1 MQWLQVGILMAVLG
15 VACTESTPPDRVS
28 HPQSKSEPEAVDFDD
43 LLLNG
48 TSEYAK
54 EKEEPIIRHFFRD
67 RPDGFFVDVGCFKPR
82 FGSTTYYLE
91 SELGWRGIGVDAEKS
106 YADAWKWVRP
116 RSKFFPY
123 AVTEKSGESV
133 TFYAAG
139 PIAALDKSNIK
150 FWEKALD
157 REIETVEV
165 LVPTITLDD
174 LLDREGVK
182 KIDFLSIDIN
192 GHEPIAMSAFDIQ
205 RFRPELV
212 HIEVHR
218 RNRKILAE
226 YFEKN
231 NYRRIDEYLEYDETN
246 WYFTPRKP
254 AEAEKG

>member
-1 MQWLQVGILMAVLG
+1 
-15 VACTESTPPDRVS
+15 
-28 HPQSKSEPEAVDFDD
+28 
-43 LLLNG
+43 
-48 TSEYAK
+48 
-54 EKEEPIIRHFFRD
+54 
-67 RPDGFFVDVGCFKPR
+67 
-82 FGSTTYYLE
+82 LE

-106 YADAWKWVRP
+106 YADAWKLVRP

-139 PIAALDKSNIK
+139 SIAALDKSNIK

-246 WYFTPRKP
+246 WYFTPRKS
-254 AEAEKG
+254 AEADRG